1 MTVVDENKMKRKPKV
16 AVRIIKSSPDIAKKQ
31 KVNYIGYYSIIILI
45 FAILLLYFLTPH
57 FQRFGHV
64 R

>member
-1 MTVVDENKMKRKPKV
+1 MTVVDENKMKRKAKV
-16 AVRIIKSSPDIAKKQ
+16 AKKQ
-31 KVNYIGYYSIIILI
+31 KVNYIGYYSIIIPII

-64 R
+64 RKILKQIS